1 MRWLRVS
8 RGTTGPPASSRV
20 IPVPAFAGMTRD
32 LRRMASLVLATLAA
46 FVLSACTSVPGAP
59 APTSAAE
66 AVVLGDA
73 QVKPLVDGMPQRT
86 PKPLATPRLAEGL
99 TPPTNRWYSG
109 LVFGDKPQPVF
120 PLPLSFA
127 LTDTGFAF
135 GLPTV
140 KASPDT
146 IAGGFTADVPVSVGA
161 ASSVVTSSDPVVVT
175 LAQRDASGA
184 EIGKT
189 TIAEGWPF
197 VGWTATRATDVQ
209 LPEGLADAGD
219 GLYTFTAAGK
229 PYAVKLADA
238 QLAGAKAAVKAGGSL
253 VFWPVPEGRQAGELA
268 GLAGVPSGSDV
279 GYQAADANVTTTID
293 YPGAQAL
300 ARLPHQG
307 TADGCDL
314 GSFASIYGTMALCRG
329 SAISWEAQRQQPKAS
344 LDLGSVPSDRRTA
357 LVEALKAD
365 ASAKAEF
372 PQDTYFGGKA
382 LQRQAMLLMVAD
394 QLGEDDVADGL
405 AKELD
410 AQLTNWTQP
419 QGCTEREAGCF
430 VYDPRGK
437 GVIGLTPSF
446 GSDEYNDHH
455 FHYGYFLYAAA
466 VLAAHD
472 PSVVPRYAPVLN
484 LLAADI
490 GSAGSTL
497 FPDRR
502 NFDPYAGHSWASGTS
517 PFADGNNQESVS
529 EAVNAYAGLGLWAR
543 AIGNDAL
550 RAEADWMLSLEAASS
565 TAYWTNPDLS
575 QPEFA
580 GYGHQIVP
588 LNWGGKRDYATWFS
602 AASAAKLGIV
612 LLPITPSS
620 GYLAG
625 DPERIRANVAEA
637 VGTDFNQKF
646 GDYALMY
653 SALAGPSERE
663 SALAAAQSFPASDL
677 DDGLSRTYL
686 LAWLTA
692 LKE

>member
-1 MRWLRVS
+1 MSRRVLG
-8 RGTTGPPASSRV
+8 RAL
-20 IPVPAFAGMTRD
+20 PVA
-32 LRRMASLVLATLAA
+32 LAA
-46 FVLSACTSVPGAP
+46 LLLPACAAAPGA
-59 APTSAAE
+59 APVSAAD

-73 QVKPLVDGMPQRT
+73 QVSGPVAGVVQRT
-86 PKPLATPRLAEGL
+86 PKPLSAPRLADGL

-127 LTDTGFAF
+127 LTDDGFAF

-140 KASPDT
+140 TASADT
-146 IAGGFTADVPVSVGA
+146 IAGGYAADVPVSVGA
-161 ASSVVTSSDPVVVT
+161 VSSVVTSSDPIVVT
-175 LAQRDASGA
+175 AAQRDASGE
-184 EIGKT
+184 EIGRV

-209 LPEGLADAGD
+209 LPEGLSDAGSD
-219 GLYTFTAAGK
+219 VFTFTAAGK

-238 QLAGAKAAVKAGGSL
+238 QLSGSKAAVAAGGSL
-253 VFWPVPEGRQAGELA
+253 VFWPVPDGHQAGELA
-268 GLAGVPSGSDV
+268 GLAGVPSASEV
-279 GYQAADANVTTTID
+279 GYQVGDQEATTTLG
-293 YPGAQAL
+293 YPGAQAV

-307 TADGCDL
+307 TADDCDL
-314 GSFASIYGTMALCRG
+314 GTFASVYGTMTICRG
-329 SAISWEAQRQQPKAS
+329 SEISWGTARQQPKAS
-344 LDLGSVPSDRRTA
+344 LDLGSVSAEQRSA
-357 LVEALKAD
+357 LVESLKAD
-365 ASAKAEF
+365 ASAETEF

-382 LQRQAMLLMVAD
+382 LQREAMLLMVAD
-394 QLGEDDVADGL
+394 QLGEKELADDL
-405 AKELD
+405 AKRLD
-410 AQLTNWTQP
+410 AQLTQWTQP

-430 VYDPRGK
+430 VYDPEGK
-437 GVIGLTPSF
+437 GLVGLAASF

-466 VLAAHD
+466 VLAGHD
-472 PSVVPRYAPVLN
+472 PSAVARYAPVMN

-490 GSAGSTL
+490 GSSGSTF

-502 NFDPYAGHSWASGTS
+502 NFDPYTGHSWASGTS

-543 AIGNDAL
+543 ATGDTAL
-550 RAEADWMLSLEAASS
+550 QTEADWMLALEAAAS

-575 QPEFA
+575 QPEFS
-580 GYGHQIVP
+580 GYGHKIVV

-602 AASAAKLGIV
+602 AASAAKLGIL
-612 LLPITPSS
+612 LLPLSPSS

-637 VGTDFNQKF
+637 VGDNVEQKF
-646 GDYALMY
+646 GDYILMY
-653 SALAGPSERE
+653 SALAGPDDRDK
-663 SALAAAQSFPASDL
+663 AIAAATRFPAADL

-686 LAWLTA
+686 LAWLYS
-692 LKE
+692 LRG

>member
-1 MRWLRVS
+1 MTRLRVS
-8 RGTTGPPASSRV
+8 RGTTGPPASSSRV
-20 IPVPAFAGMTRD
+20 IPGLTRD
-32 LRRMASLVLATLAA
+32 LRRRALVVLATLAA
-46 FVLSACTSVPGAP
+46 FVLSACTSLPGAP
-59 APTSAAE
+59 PPTSAAE
-66 AVVLGDA
+66 AVVLGDP
-73 QVKPLVDGMPQRT
+73 QVKPLVDGVPQRT
-86 PKPLATPRLAEGL
+86 PKPLAAPRLADGL

-127 LTDTGFAF
+127 LTEDGFAF
-135 GLPTV
+135 GLPKV
-140 KASPDT
+140 A
-146 IAGGFTADVPVSVGA
+146 AGENGITGGYTADVPISVGA

-175 LAQRDASGA
+175 MAQRDASGG
-184 EIGKT
+184 EIGRA

-209 LPEGLADAGD
+209 LPEGLSDAGD
-219 GLYTFTAAGK
+219 GVYTFTAAGK
-229 PYAVKLADA
+229 PYAVRLADA
-238 QLAGAKAAVKAGGSL
+238 QLSGTKAAVKAGGSL
-253 VFWPVPEGRQAGELA
+253 VFWPVAEGHQAGELA
-268 GLAGVPSGSDV
+268 GLAGIPSGSDV
-279 GYQAADANVTTTID
+279 GYQVAESTVTTTID
-293 YPGAQAL
+293 YPSAQAL

-314 GSFASIYGTMALCRG
+314 GTFASIYGTMTLCRG
-329 SAISWEAQRQQPKAS
+329 SGISWDAQRQQPKAS
-344 LDLGSVPSDRRTA
+344 LDLGSVPSDQRGK

-365 ASAKAEF
+365 ATAKAEF

-394 QLGEDDVADGL
+394 QLGEKDVADGL

-430 VYDPRGK
+430 VYDPKGK

-466 VLAAHD
+466 VMAQHD
-472 PSVVPRYAPVLN
+472 PSAASRYAPVLN

-502 NFDPYAGHSWASGTS
+502 AFDPYAGHSWASGTS

-543 AIGNDAL
+543 AIGDGAL
-550 RAEADWMLSLEAASS
+550 QAEADWMLSLEAASS

-602 AASAAKLGIV
+602 AASAAKLGIL

-653 SALAGPSERE
+653 AALAGAADRDKS
-663 SALAAAQSFPASDL
+663 LAAAEAFPASDL

-686 LAWLTA
+686 LAWLSS
-692 LKE
+692 LKD

>member
-1 MRWLRVS
+1 MRFRILAVA
-8 RGTTGPPASSRV
+8 TA
-20 IPVPAFAGMTRD
+20 
-32 LRRMASLVLATLAA
+32 VLM
-46 FVLSACTSVPGAP
+46 LSACTGVPGAP
-59 APTSAAE
+59 PTTSAAE

-73 QVKPLVDGMPQRT
+73 QVKPLADALPQRT
-86 PKPLATPRLAEGL
+86 PKPLATPRLADGL

-109 LVFGDKPQPVF
+109 LVFGEKPQPVF

-127 LTDTGFAF
+127 LTDDGFAF
-135 GLPTV
+135 GRPLV
-140 KASPDT
+140 A
-146 IAGGFTADVPVSVGA
+146 AGENGITGGYTADVPVSVGA

-175 LAQRDASGA
+175 MAQQDASGA
-184 EIGKT
+184 EIGRT

-209 LPEGLADAGD
+209 LPEGFSDAGD
-219 GLYTFTAAGK
+219 GVYTFTAAGK
-229 PYAVKLADA
+229 PYAAKLADA
-238 QLAGAKAAVKAGGSL
+238 QLSGTTASVKAGGSL
-253 VFWPVPEGRQAGELA
+253 VFWPVPEGHQAGELA
-268 GLAGVPSGSDV
+268 GLAGIPSASDV
-279 GYQAADANVTTTID
+279 GYQVAESTVTTTID

-314 GSFASIYGTMALCRG
+314 GTFASIYGTMTLCSG

-344 LDLGSVPSDRRTA
+344 LDLGSVPTEQRA
-357 LVEALKAD
+357 KLVETLEAD

-372 PQDTYFGGKA
+372 PQDTYSGGKA

-394 QLGEDDVADGL
+394 QLGEKAVAEGL

-410 AQLTNWTQP
+410 AQLTAWTQP

-430 VYDPRGK
+430 VYDPKGK
-437 GVIGLTPSF
+437 GIIGLTASF

-466 VLAAHD
+466 VMAQHD
-472 PSVVPRYAPVLN
+472 PSAASRYAPVLN

-543 AIGNDAL
+543 ATGDEAL
-550 RAEADWMLSLEAASS
+550 QAEADWMLSLEAASS

-575 QPEFA
+575 QPEFS

-602 AASAAKLGIV
+602 AESAAKLGIL
-612 LLPITPSS
+612 LLPMSPSM

-625 DPERIRANVAEA
+625 DPERIRANVAEG
-637 VGTDFNQKF
+637 VGADFDVKF

-653 SALAGPSERE
+653 SALAGPSDRE
-663 SALAAAQSFPASDL
+663 KAIAAAERFSAANL

-686 LAWLTA
+686 LAWLSS
-692 LKE
+692 LKG